1 MTPRFRIFGRGR
13 HRQPHGE
20 WDPGE
25 DETLTGGKLARDGD
39 REPDAEWDPGEYETL
54 TGSNPVVPADPE
66 PHAERTFAHDPE
78 QEAGE
83 PVGSGGW
90 PDDEFDEGH
99 EFDED
104 SAFDEDSED
113 EHLEWA
119 EPVPRG
125 PSIRERIV
133 RGGGFGSRLLVA
145 APGVLVAIGVVV
157 VGGGIFAAVVG
168 ILAILA
174 MFEFYSL
181 TAAWRPLRWAGYVGL
196 IATIALAWGMTSP
209 DHGVLLGLAIGMGCV
224 ALAGLL
230 VARRD
235 DITGRMATTAL
246 GFVYVALPFGLL
258 VATRQLPHGGGAVA
272 NVLVGTWVF
281 DSASFVG
288 GKLWG
293 RRRIAPFISPGKTL
307 EGLITGVI
315 VGTASVWVAGLYMSW
330 LSGWDSLILGLV
342 ICLAGFVGD
351 LFESMLKRDIGVK
364 DSGRLL
370 MAHGGVLDRFDALM
384 FATVAAYF
392 VTVALH

>member
-1 MTPRFRIFGRGR
+1 MKRRFGIFGRDR
-13 HRQPHGE
+13 SREPQAE
-20 WDPGE
+20 WNPDE
-25 DETLTGGKLARDGD
+25 HETLTGGDLGRDGD
-39 REPDAEWDPGEYETL
+39 REPDADGDPGDHETL
-54 TGSNPVVPADPE
+54 TGSNRVVSPE
-66 PHAERTFAHDPE
+66 PEQDAEVAFDHEPE
-78 QEAGE
+78 QEADE
-83 PVGSGGW
+83 PRGSLWW
-90 PDDEFDEGH
+90 PDDDVQEDQEG
-99 EFDED
+99 EG
-104 SAFDEDSED
+104 S
-113 EHLEWA
+113 
-119 EPVPRG
+119 EPVRRG
-125 PSIRERIV
+125 PSIRERIA

-145 APGVLVAIGVVV
+145 VPGILIAIGVVV

-196 IATIALAWGMTSP
+196 IATIALAWRMTSP
-209 DHGVLLGLAIGMGCV
+209 DRGVLLGLAIGMGCV

-258 VATRQLPHGGGAVA
+258 VAMRQLPHGAGAVA
-272 NVLVGTWVF
+272 DVLVGTWVF
-281 DSASFVG
+281 DTASFVG

-293 RRRIAPFISPGKTL
+293 RRRIAPFVSPGKTL
-307 EGLITGVI
+307 EGLITGVV

-330 LSGWDSLILGLV
+330 ISGWDSLILGLV

-392 VTVALH
+392 VTVALL

>member
-1 MTPRFRIFGRGR
+1 VKWRLGIFGRDR
-13 HRQPHGE
+13 DREPEQDE
-20 WDPGE
+20 WDLGDNETLIGGGPAIEADARSEARGAEGFE
-25 DETLTGGKLARDGD
+25 DERDGD
-39 REPDAEWDPGEYETL
+39 HERRPAFAHVASEIDPLGEASEQWTEDEDEY
-54 TGSNPVVPADPE
+54 DWPE
-66 PHAERTFAHDPE
+66 PLPK
-78 QEAGE
+78 
-83 PVGSGGW
+83 
-90 PDDEFDEGH
+90 
-99 EFDED
+99 
-104 SAFDEDSED
+104 
-113 EHLEWA
+113 
-119 EPVPRG
+119 G
-125 PSIRERIV
+125 PSVRERLS

-145 APGVLVAIGVVV
+145 IPGVLVAIGVVV
-157 VGGGIFAAVVG
+157 LGGGIFAAVVG
-168 ILAILA
+168 LLAILA

-196 IATIALAWGMTSP
+196 VATIALAWGMASP
-209 DHGVLLGLAIGMGCV
+209 DRGVLLGLAIGMGCV

-246 GFVYVALPFGLL
+246 GFVYIALPFGLL

-281 DSASFVG
+281 DTASFLG

-293 RRRIAPFISPGKTL
+293 RHKIAPFISPGKTL

-315 VGTASVWVAGLYMSW
+315 VGTASVWVAGLYMTW
-330 LSGWDSLILGLV
+330 ISGWDSLIVGLV